1 MPDHDNPFA
10 DLDLQQAIELRWTLR
25 DIKAKRWILT
35 PIDPRHL
42 AMLIERGLVEMGE
55 DFPALTGAGLEL
67 MP

>member
-1 MPDHDNPFA
+1 M
-10 DLDLQQAIELRWTLR
+10 R
-25 DIKAKRWILT
+25 DIKARRWLLT

-42 AMLIERGLVEMGE
+42 AMLIERGLVEMRE